1 MKKSLVFFAAALAS
15 SIASGC
21 ATISSSA
28 SSSSAEAAK
37 GEFYLFDTFVDVALY
52 RGTDEEVSAIGDY
65 LSSFSAL
72 IDGYAE
78 PAAGETTLWT
88 VNHTNEEIE
97 VPPALA
103 DILSFALEMEEATD
117 GYLNPL
123 IGSLANLWKAGV
135 EASVPYI
142 PAQKDIDA
150 ALAEMNASSL
160 TVEGT
165 KVKRT
170 GGAIVDLGALGKGY
184 ALREVK
190 KMIEGY
196 GLSAYLVNAGS
207 SSMIMGAKE
216 DGSAWRIGFNVGGG
230 QNTPAILT
238 LQDNSMGTSSVTE
251 QGAVIGGATYSHIVN
266 PFTGSAKASYVL
278 ASAIGPDPGI
288 DDVMSTCFFL
298 MGEDIAQSYA
308 AKMGLGYCF
317 YDFDGHFVYS
327 PDLEVT
333 LV

>member
-1 MKKSLVFFAAALAS
+1 MKKTLAFFVLAILSLAAG
-15 SIASGC
+15 GC
-21 ATISSSA
+21 QAA
-28 SSSSAEAAK
+28 SSSSSSSVAVSEGK
-37 GEFYLFDTFVDVALY
+37 YYLFDSYVDIKLY
-52 RGTDEEVSAIGDY
+52 GGTAAEVGAIGDY
-65 LSSFSAL
+65 LSSFSSL
-72 IDGYAE
+72 IDAYTE
-78 PAAGETTLWT
+78 PEAGEVTLWT
-88 VNHTNEEIE
+88 VNHTNEELE
-97 VPPALA
+97 VPQALA
-103 DILSFALEMEEATD
+103 NVLSFALEMEKETD

-123 IGSLANLWKAGV
+123 IGNLANLWKDGI

-150 ALAEMNASSL
+150 ALAELEASAL

-184 ALREVK
+184 ALREVQ

-196 GLSAYLVNAGS
+196 GLAAYLVDAGS
-207 SSMIMGAKE
+207 SSMIMGAKD
-216 DGSAWRIGFNVGGG
+216 DGSAWRIGFNIGEGKP
-230 QNTPAILT
+230 TPAILS
-238 LQDNSMGTSSVTE
+238 LKDSAMGTSSVTE
-251 QGAVIGGATYSHIVN
+251 QGAVIDGATYSHIVN
-266 PFTGSAKASYVL
+266 PFTGSAKATYVL

-317 YDFDGHFVYS
+317 YDFDGHFTYS